1 MLNTIILVGTL
12 TKDPEVMKT
21 EDEVSVV
28 NITLVINRPY
38 RDSDN
43 VFGKDFI
50 PVTIHRGYADAVA
63 KYCKKDSLVS
73 VKGHLKNREIII
85 ADQTVQTLE
94 VIAERVSFI
103 S

>member
-1 MLNTIILVGTL
+1 MLNTVILVGKL
-12 TKDPEVMKT
+12 TKDPAVIKN

-28 NITLVINRPY
+28 NITLIIDRPY

-50 PVTIHRGYADAVA
+50 SVTVWRGYADAVA

>member
-1 MLNTIILVGTL
+1 MLNTVILVGKL
-12 TKDPEVMKT
+12 TTDPEVMKT
-21 EDEVSVV
+21 EGEVSVA
-28 NITLVINRPY
+28 NITLVIDRPF

-50 PVTIHRGYADAVA
+50 SVIVRRGYADAVA

-73 VKGHLKNREIII
+73 VKGHLQNREIII
-85 ADQTVQTLE
+85 ADQTIQTLE